1 MAFVRMLLSKCTMK
15 PRLIYKHNERHYT
28 HRTGWLRAAV
38 LGANDGIIS
47 VSSLMIGIA
56 SAEASQSHLAIA
68 GITGLVAGA
77 MSMAAGEYVSVSSQA
92 DLEYADLAREGKE
105 LIETPDAELDELA
118 QIYIDRGVETSLARE
133 VAVQMTKKDAL
144 RTHAREELGISEITT
159 SRPLQAAF
167 ASAGAFSIG
176 AIFPVIAAFFI
187 PMDSFVTISSILCIA
202 LLGILGAFAAN
213 TGGASMVKPALRV
226 MFWGA
231 AAMGFSALIGHLMG
245 VAVG

>member
-1 MAFVRMLLSKCTMK
+1 MK
-15 PRLIYKHNERHYT
+15 PRLIYKHNERHFV

-47 VSSLMIGIA
+47 VSSLVIGIA

-92 DLEYADLAREGKE
+92 DLEQADLTREGKE
-105 LIETPDAELDELA
+105 LVETPDAELDELT
-118 QIYIDRGVETSLARE
+118 QIYVDRGVEQSLARE
-133 VAVQMTKKDAL
+133 VATQMMKKDAL
-144 RTHAREELGISEITT
+144 GVHAREELGISEITT

-167 ASAGAFSIG
+167 ASATAFSIG
-176 AIFPVIAAFFI
+176 AIFPVIAALVI
-187 PMDSFVTISSILCIA
+187 PVNSFVVVSSLLCIA
-202 LLGILGAFAAN
+202 LLGILGAFAAKA
-213 TGGASMVKPALRV
+213 GGASPIRPALRV

-231 AAMGFSALIGHLMG
+231 VAMGFSALIGHVMG
-245 VAVG
+245 VVVS